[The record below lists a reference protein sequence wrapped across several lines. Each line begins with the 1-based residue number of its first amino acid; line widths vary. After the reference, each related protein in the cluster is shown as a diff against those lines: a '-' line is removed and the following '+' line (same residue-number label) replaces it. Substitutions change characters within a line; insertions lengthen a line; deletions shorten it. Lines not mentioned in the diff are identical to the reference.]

1 VCEPHHCAKANE
13 AIRVRWLKDLGSASD
28 VQDAHCR
35 GVRGRWFF
43 WGAAS
48 AKEIAFDHGV
58 LAETA
63 SESAS
68 PDKFIVAELFDE
80 DGVKGESD
88 DSKHEQSY
96 W

>member
-1 VCEPHHCAKANE
+1 MFKTLIVVAFVAG
-13 AIRVRWLKDLGSASD
+13 GS
-28 VQDAHCR
+28 
-35 GVRGRWFF
+35 F

-63 SESAS
+63 SKSAS

>member
-1 VCEPHHCAKANE
+1 MFKTLILAAFVAG
-13 AIRVRWLKDLGSASD
+13 LLGGSA
-28 VQDAHCR
+28 A
-35 GVRGRWFF
+35 
-43 WGAAS
+43 
-48 AKEIAFDHGV
+48 AKEVAFDHGV

-88 DSKHEQSY
+88 DAQHEKSY